1 MNINK
6 LTIKAREALQK
17 ANEIAEKNDNQEINN
32 EHLLKALLED
42 KENLVYTTL
51 KSMEVRV
58 SDLDREL
65 GYLIA
70 QKPKIQGLSNTYIG
84 SDLKRTLDY
93 SLEEANGFKDE
104 FVSTEHLML
113 GILRSSNGQLKPLLE
128 KYGIT
133 YNNFKTLISQIRG
146 NKRVTDEAPEDK
158 FNALQKYTKDLTE
171 LARLGK
177 LDPVIGRDNEI
188 RRTIQILLRRTKN
201 NPVLIGEAGV
211 GKTAIVEGIAKRIV
225 DNDVP
230 EGLKNKRILAL
241 DLGALIAGTKFRGEF
256 EERLK
261 AVLNEV
267 IDSQGEII
275 LFIDEI
281 HMIVGAGAAEGALD
295 AGNMLKPALARGE
308 IKVIGATTINEYRKY
323 IEKDKALER
332 RFQPVLV
339 LEPSVEDTIAILRG
353 IKEKYEVHHG
363 VKISDRALVAAA
375 QLSHRYI
382 TERFLPDKAIDLVDE
397 AAARIKMEIDSMP
410 QEIDELSRSI
420 ARLEIEK
427 HALEKD
433 QSKEAKERLQKI
445 QEELANLNEKLNT
458 LKAKWEKEKEIIT
471 KIKKIKEELDE
482 LTTLEEKYV
491 REANYNKVAE
501 IRYGLKPQKQKELEE
516 LNQKLKELQKD
527 GSLLR
532 EEVTEEDIARIVSE
546 WTGIPVKRML
556 ESERERLL
564 KIEEELKKRV
574 VGQDHAI
581 SAVANTIRRARAG
594 IQDENRPLGS
604 FLFLGPTGVGKTE
617 LAKTLAWFLFDTEK
631 AMIRIDMS
639 EYMEKHSVARLIGA
653 PPGYVGYEEGGQL
666 TEAVRRRP
674 YSVILFDEVEKAHPD
689 VFNVLLQI
697 LDDGRLTDGQGRTVD
712 FRNTIIIMTSNI
724 ANEIV
729 SKMDSPEISES
740 VREVVLGELKKFF
753 RPEFINR
760 IDEIIVFRKLNKDDI
775 KKIIDIQIERINAR
789 SADKK
794 IKVVFDESIKE
805 YLVKVGYDETFGARP
820 LKRAIQKEV
829 LDKIAIHII
838 SNKIKEG
845 DTVIVKYN
853 EKDGVVFEI
862 KESE

>member
-1 MNINK
+1 ILN
-6 LTIKAREALQK
+6 
-17 ANEIAEKNDNQEINN
+17 
-32 EHLLKALLED
+32 
-42 KENLVYTTL
+42 
-51 KSMEVRV
+51 SMEVRIP
-58 SDLDREL
+58 DLEREL
-65 GYLIA
+65 EYLIA
-70 QKPKIQGLSNTYIG
+70 QKPKIQGVSSTYIG
-84 SDLKRTLDY
+84 SDLKKALDY
-93 SLEEANGFKDE
+93 SLEETKEFKDE

-113 GILRSSNGQLKPLLE
+113 GIIRSTNGQLKPLLE

-133 YNNFKTLISQIRG
+133 YNNFKTLVKETRG
-146 NKRVTDEAPEDK
+146 NKRVVDEVPEDK
-158 FNALQKYTKDLTE
+158 FNALERYTKDLTE

-188 RRTIQILLRRTKN
+188 RRTMQILLRRTKN

-230 EGLKNKRILAL
+230 EGLKGKRILAL

-261 AVLNEV
+261 SVLNE
-267 IDSQGEII
+267 IIESEGQII

-332 RFQPVLV
+332 RFQPVFV
-339 LEPSVEDTIAILRG
+339 SEPSVEDTIAILRG

-363 VKISDRALVAAA
+363 VKISDKALIAAA
-375 QLSHRYI
+375 TLSHRYI

-397 AAARIKMEIDSMP
+397 AASRIRMEIDSMP
-410 QEIDELSRSI
+410 QEIDELNRNI
-420 ARLEIEK
+420 AKLEIEK

-433 QSKEAKERLQKI
+433 SSQESKERLKKVE
-445 QEELANLNEKLNT
+445 EELANLREKLNT
-458 LKAKWEKEKEIIT
+458 LKTKWQKEKEIIT
-471 KIKKIKEELDE
+471 QIKKLKEELDE
-482 LTTLEEKYV
+482 LTTLEERYI

-501 IRYGLKPQKQKELEE
+501 IRYGLKPQKQKEIEE
-516 LNQKLKELQKD
+516 LSNKLKELQKD

-532 EEVTEEDIARIVSE
+532 EEVTEEDIAKIVSE

-564 KIEEELKKRV
+564 KMEEALQKRV

-581 SAVANTIRRARAG
+581 IAVSNAIRRARAG

-617 LAKTLAWFLFDTEK
+617 LAKTLAWFLFDTER

-674 YSVILFDEVEKAHPD
+674 YSVILFDEIEKAHPD
-689 VFNVLLQI
+689 VFNILLQI

-712 FRNTIIIMTSNI
+712 FRNTIIIMTSNLLTD
-724 ANEIV
+724 V
-729 SKMDSPEISES
+729 ISNISNLEPNDEL
-740 VREVVLGELKKFF
+740 REKITKELTKFF
-753 RPEFINR
+753 RPEFVNR
-760 IDEIIVFRKLNKDDI
+760 IDEIILFRKLDKENI
-775 KKIIDIQIERINAR
+775 KKIVDIQLERVIEKLKE
-789 SADKK
+789 KK
-794 IKVVFDESIKE
+794 IQLIVEDSAKE
-805 YLVKVGYDETFGARP
+805 YLAKIGYDEVFGARP
-820 LKRAIQKEV
+820 LKRAIQREV
-829 LDKIAIHII
+829 LDKLSLLLI
-838 SNKIKEG
+838 SGKIKEG
-845 DTVIVKYN
+845 DTVKIVEENGNIEFK
-853 EKDGVVFEI
+853 K
-862 KESE
+862 

>member
-261 AVLNEV
+261 AVINEV

-382 TERFLPDKAIDLVDE
+382 TDRFLPDKAIDLIDE

-581 SAVANTIRRARAG
+581 AAVANTIRRARAG

-729 SKMDSPEISES
+729 SRMDSPEISES
-740 VREVVLGELKKFF
+740 VREVILGELKKFF

-789 SADKK
+789 FADKK
-794 IKVVFDESIKE
+794 IKVVFDDSIKE

-829 LDKIAIHII
+829 LDKIAVHII